1 MVASFF
7 QGKDATVARE
17 RTGSIV
23 QKGGRLY
30 ARVRFKDETG
40 KSRDLWRTA
49 ESRTHARQL
58 IREILKEVEKSTA
71 STLDASQMTFG
82 ELADRF
88 IHECLKPAVYVHG
101 RKIEGVRSVIPAKV
115 AVEALKTHFGKKK
128 VRSITHG
135 DIKAFKFLRLK
146 TPTKQDLAR
155 HERALKTDPKAELQV
170 TRTIAAVNRELAKM
184 KRIFNW
190 AIRHGFLLQSP
201 FQSGEPLISSADEVH
216 RQRILSREEEAR
228 LLAAIDAEPRREHL
242 RGVLLIALDCA
253 LRRGEILTLTW
264 ADVDLERR
272 TITVRAFN
280 AKTARSRTVAMT
292 RRVFNDLQA
301 RYNKASRQPY
311 ELVFDVKG
319 VKRSF
324 KSACRAAGINDFRL
338 HDCRHVS
345 ISRMIR
351 AGIPPVEVIRISG
364 HINLSGAFFRYCNLD
379 SDTVFRVAAAL
390 DAFHDQADKAQT
402 PAAPELIN

>member
-1 MVASFF
+1 M
-7 QGKDATVARE
+7 ARE
-17 RTGSIV
+17 R
-23 QKGGRLY
+23 KGTITKRDGKLY
-30 ARVRFKDETG
+30 ARVQFTDETG
-40 KSRDLWRTA
+40 KRRDLWRKA
-49 ESRTHARQL
+49 ESRTDARQL
-58 IREILKEVEKSTA
+58 IRKLLKEIENSTTVA
-71 STLDASQMTFG
+71 LDAARMTFD

-88 IHECLKPAVYVHG
+88 IQECLKPAVYVHG
-101 RKIEGVRSVIPAKV
+101 RKIEGVRSVIPAKI
-115 AVEALKTHFGKKK
+115 AVEALKAHFGKKR

-135 DIKAFKFLRLK
+135 DIKAFKSLRLK

-155 HERALKTDPKAELQV
+155 HNRALETDITAEIQV

-190 AIRHGFLLQSP
+190 AIRQGFLLQSP
-201 FQSGEPLISSADEVH
+201 FQSGEPLVSSADEVH
-216 RQRILSREEEAR
+216 RQRILSREEESR

-264 ADVDLERR
+264 ADVSLDRR

-292 RRVFNDLQA
+292 RRVFEDLHSRHYA
-301 RYNKASRQPY
+301 IPRQPN
-311 ELVFDVKG
+311 ELIFDVKG

-324 KSACRAAGINDFRL
+324 KSACRAAGIEDFRL
-338 HDCRHVS
+338 HDCRHVA

-364 HINLSGAFFRYCNLD
+364 HANLSGAFFRYCNLD
-379 SDTVFRVAAAL
+379 SDTVFRAAAAL
-390 DAFHDQADKAQT
+390 DAFHAEANEAQT
-402 PAAPELIN
+402 TATPELIN